1 MVRHMDKDTRDLVLD
16 IEKHGNAK
24 QTIGSVTF
32 CKSSAS
38 LTVGNITIHIPWTEL
53 AIWQTWLA
61 TEMEES

>member
-1 MVRHMDKDTRDLVLD
+1 MDKDVRNLVLD
-16 IEKHGNAK
+16 VGKCDGNAK
-24 QTIGSVTF
+24 QTIVSVTF